1 MKMVSRGKTNKTG
14 IDEALV
20 KALGNL
26 LIDNSIENIKV
37 IDICKEA
44 NIPRSTFYY
53 HFNDK
58 YELLEYTVKSLTS
71 NIANEVINNNPS
83 SIREYYSNLEKI
95 ITHYIYDNKELYS
108 SIILKNEDMRT
119 LKILGDIISDD
130 LKERLYEEEE
140 KGYKFKYP
148 VEVVSEFYVGG
159 ISRLSSFWMKNID
172 KYGPDDLYRYL
183 DELTTSLFE

>member
-1 MKMVSRGKTNKTG
+1 MVSRGKTNKTG

-83 SIREYYSNLEKI
+83 NIREYYSNLEKI
-95 ITHYIYDNKELYS
+95 ITH
-108 SIILKNEDMRT
+108 
-119 LKILGDIISDD
+119 
-130 LKERLYEEEE
+130 
-140 KGYKFKYP
+140 
-148 VEVVSEFYVGG
+148 
-159 ISRLSSFWMKNID
+159 
-172 KYGPDDLYRYL
+172 
-183 DELTTSLFE
+183 

>member
-1 MKMVSRGKTNKTG
+1 M
-14 IDEALV
+14 
-20 KALGNL
+20 
-26 LIDNSIENIKV
+26 
-37 IDICKEA
+37 
-44 NIPRSTFYY
+44 
-53 HFNDK
+53 
-58 YELLEYTVKSLTS
+58 
-71 NIANEVINNNPS
+71 
-83 SIREYYSNLEKI
+83 
-95 ITHYIYDNKELYS
+95 YS

>member
-1 MKMVSRGKTNKTG
+1 MVSRGKTNKTG

-58 YELLEYTVKSLTS
+58 YELLEYMVKSLTS

-83 SIREYYSNLEKI
+83 NIREYYSNLEKI